1 MTPPLSGKL
10 WLLPHSVT
18 CDGCAQY
25 LHCLHAGVCGQCKT
39 IGVLLAVTVNA
50 VCLRCLTSVAEH
62 VDETVAR
69 GD

>member
-1 MTPPLSGKL
+1 MGVHSTCTVCMLVCVDGVKVEGL
-10 WLLPHSVT
+10 ELLTV
-18 CDGCAQY
+18 
-25 LHCLHAGVCGQCKT
+25 
-39 IGVLLAVTVNA
+39 AVSA